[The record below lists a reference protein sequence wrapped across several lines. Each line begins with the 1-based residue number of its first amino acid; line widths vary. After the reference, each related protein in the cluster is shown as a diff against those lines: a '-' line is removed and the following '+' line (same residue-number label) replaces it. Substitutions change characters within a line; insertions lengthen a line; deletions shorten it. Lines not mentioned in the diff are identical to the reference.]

1 MQMQKKIVITGGPG
15 TGKSTV
21 INELENQ
28 DFMCMHEISREVT
41 LMARKNGIEQLFLKD
56 PLLFSKLL
64 LEGRVQQFKKAE
76 KLNNNIIFFDRG
88 IADVYA
94 YMNYL
99 GVNYPEIF
107 IDECKTNIYTNPIF
121 LMPPWKEIY
130 ITDNERYES
139 FEQSLAIHNHLETA
153 YKNLGYTVIEV
164 PFGTAKERARFIL
177 NTIKKEKNYS

>member
-1 MQMQKKIVITGGPG
+1 MQKKIVITGGPG

-21 INELENQ
+21 IKELEGRN
-28 DFMCMHEISREVT
+28 FKCMHEISREVT

-76 KLNNNIIFFDRG
+76 KLDNNMVFFDRG
-88 IADVYA
+88 IPDVFA

-99 GVNYPEIF
+99 GVTYPDIF
-107 IDECKTNIYTNPIF
+107 VLESKNNKYYDTIF

-139 FEQSLAIHNHLETA
+139 FEQSLAIYNHLKTA
-153 YKNLGYTVIEV
+153 YDNLGYHIIEV
-164 PFGTAKERARFIL
+164 PVGTVKERASFIL
-177 NTIKKEKNYS
+177 KNIK

>member
-1 MQMQKKIVITGGPG
+1 MQKKIVITGGPG

-21 INELENQ
+21 ITELEKQ
-28 DFMCMHEISREVT
+28 KFTCMHEISRAIT
-41 LMARKNGIEQLFLKD
+41 LMAKKNGIEQLFLKD

-64 LEGRVQQFKKAE
+64 LEARIEQFKKATTY
-76 KLNNNIIFFDRG
+76 KADSVFFDRG
-88 IADVYA
+88 IADVFA

-99 GVNYPEIF
+99 GVNYPDIF
-107 IDECKTNIYTNPIF
+107 VEECNRNKYYNVVF

-139 FEQSLAIHNHLETA
+139 FEQALAIHNHLNIA

-164 PFGTAKERARFIL
+164 PFGTVKERVKFIL
-177 NTIKKEKNYS
+177 NKINES

>member
-1 MQMQKKIVITGGPG
+1 MNKKIVITGGPG

-21 INELENQ
+21 INVLENRQ
-28 DFMCMHEISREVT
+28 FDCMHEISREVT

-64 LEGRVQQFKKAE
+64 LESRVQQFLKAE
-76 KLNNNIIFFDRG
+76 KLSSDMVFFDRG
-88 IADVYA
+88 IPDVHA

-99 GVNYPEIF
+99 GVNYP
-107 IDECKTNIYTNPIF
+107 DVYLKKSKKYIYHDTIF

-139 FEQSLAIHNHLETA
+139 FEQSLAIHNHLNLA
-153 YKNLGYTVIEV
+153 YKDLNYNIVEV
-164 PFGTAKERARFIL
+164 PFGSADERADFIL
-177 NTIKKEKNYS
+177 KTINNH

>member
-1 MQMQKKIVITGGPG
+1 MQKRIVITGGPG

-28 DFMCMHEISREVT
+28 QFTCMHEISREVT

-64 LEGRVQQFKKAE
+64 LEGRVHQFKKA
-76 KLNNNIIFFDRG
+76 KSIKTDLVFLDRG

-99 GVNYPEIF
+99 GVSYPPIF
-107 IDECKTNIYTNPIF
+107 IDECKINTYDNPIF

-139 FEQSLAIHNHLETA
+139 FEQSLAIHNHLEIA
-153 YKNLGYTVIEV
+153 YKNLGYTIVEV
-164 PFGTAKERARFIL
+164 PFGTAKERAAFIL
-177 NTIKKEKNYS
+177 KNIV

>member
-1 MQMQKKIVITGGPG
+1 MQQKIVITGGPG

-21 INELENQ
+21 ISELEKRN
-28 DFMCMHEISREVT
+28 FTCMHEISREVT

-64 LEGRVQQFKKAE
+64 LEGRVQQFKKA
-76 KLNNNIIFFDRG
+76 KNSKADLIFFDRG

-99 GVNYPEIF
+99 GVSYPSIF
-107 IDECKTNIYTNPIF
+107 VEQCTLNKYDNPIF
-121 LMPPWKEIY
+121 LMPPWKKIY

-139 FEQSLAIHNHLETA
+139 FEQSLAIHNHLKAA
-153 YKNLGYTVIEV
+153 YEKIGYLIIEV
-164 PFGTAKERARFIL
+164 PFGTAKERADFIL
-177 NTIKKEKNYS
+177 KKIKK